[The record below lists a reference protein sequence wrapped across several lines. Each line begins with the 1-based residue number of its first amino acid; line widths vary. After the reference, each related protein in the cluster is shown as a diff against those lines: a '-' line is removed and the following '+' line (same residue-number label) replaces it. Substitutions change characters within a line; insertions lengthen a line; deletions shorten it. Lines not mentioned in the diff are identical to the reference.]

1 MSDIARVLMKKLN
14 LAKERKTGPGKDLHS
29 SVGFLW
35 SVGQKV
41 TQGKI
46 TKSRS
51 EASHDLS
58 SILTDFNVSSHS
70 EGDADRAI
78 DWLLEAGLWDVPS
91 SKNASGESVDLVRLA
106 PEYSS
111 FFDEEPQWAASV
123 VSAVVTRFFP
133 GPSKGFLGR
142 LGLEEFTR
150 GRLYSSLLP
159 QTGEWFSKRL
169 GISAEHGGDGVRGIV
184 RFEDGYVSA
193 FSKTSSPYADK
204 VIHSTGWIAYV
215 GDGLRGDQTL
225 TSGNWKM
232 TECQDRRI
240 PVRFWRGDEKRGY
253 RFETWAVIIQRRRQW
268 GIGDDKNERKEY
280 VWVLAPV
287 PSPDVESWPL
297 SVRDALD
304 DGMVK
309 FYDETREL
317 EGEDVEGFVQDE
329 LEVRLKGVVE
339 SYTYLN
345 SRASEA
351 ERVRRA
357 TSTTR
362 KIQDYFR
369 SPSAR
374 KAVMQ
379 RSGGRC
385 ESPEC
390 LGHSCERSINGDPML
405 EVDHVRDLSQGGNDV
420 PVNMIALCPNCH
432 ALKTRG
438 KNRDELR
445 KVLVKAARDKHQK
458 FISG

>member
-1 MSDIARVLMKKLN
+1 MNKLN
-14 LAKERKTGPGKDLHS
+14 LAKERKSGPSEKDFQS

-41 TQGKI
+41 TQGKVAP
-46 TKSRS
+46 SRS
-51 EASHDLS
+51 EASDDLS
-58 SILTDFNVSSHS
+58 SILATFNISSD
-70 EGDADRAI
+70 GKKGADRAI
-78 DWLLEAGLWDVPS
+78 DRLLEVGLWDVATHP
-91 SKNASGESVDLVRLA
+91 NTSGGPVEVVQLA
-106 PEYSS
+106 PEYSD
-111 FFDEEPQWAASV
+111 FIDTEPQWAASV
-123 VSAVVTRFFP
+123 VSAVLTRFFP
-133 GPSKGFLGR
+133 GPSKEFLDNI
-142 LGLEEFTR
+142 GLEGFAR

-169 GISAEHGGDGVRGIV
+169 GISAEYGGDWVRGIV

-204 VIHSTGWIAYV
+204 VIQSTGWIAYV
-215 GDGLRGDQTL
+215 GDGLYGDQNL
-225 TSGNWKM
+225 ISGNWKM
-232 TECQDRRI
+232 AECQDQRI
-240 PVRFWRGDEKRGY
+240 PVRFWRGDDKRGY
-253 RFETWAVIIQRRRQW
+253 RFETWAVIVQRRRQW
-268 GIGDDKNERKEY
+268 GIDKYDNERKEY

-287 PSPDVESWPL
+287 PSPDVESWPI
-297 SVRDALD
+297 SIRDALD
-304 DGMVK
+304 DDMAK

-317 EGEDVEGFVQDE
+317 VGEDVEGFVQDE
-329 LEVRLKGVVE
+329 LEVGLRGLVE
-339 SYTYLN
+339 SYACLN

-351 ERVRRA
+351 EMVRRA

-390 LGHSCERSINGDPML
+390 LGHPYERSVNGDPML
-405 EVDHVRDLSQGGNDV
+405 EVDHVRDLAQGGKDV

-438 KNRDELR
+438 ENKDELR
-445 KVLVKAARDKHQK
+445 KALVKAARDKHQK
-458 FISG
+458 LISG